1 MIQIEENIDKIYMV
15 ATGKLDDTDY
25 DKMLPLLWQKIEQ
38 HEQIS
43 WYFEMQDFE
52 GWSASALWRDA
63 KFDLK
68 NKEHLKKVAI
78 VGQKKWHELMT
89 DIMKP
94 FTDADIRYFD
104 EEEAEAERGGLEP
117 PVPIQR

>member
-1 MIQIEENIDKIYMV
+1 MIQIEENIDKIYIV

-78 VGQKKWHELMT
+78 VGQKKWHV
-89 DIMKP
+89 IMLS
-94 FTDADIRYFD
+94 IRIPCILRD
-104 EEEAEAERGGLEP
+104 MVGAESSTCGD
-117 PVPIQR
+117 